1 MSPARLRIATTACPA
16 VTVLVVACLVG
27 CFDGA
32 SGLAQKTD
40 DYAKLRETFSTQ
52 LVQRGPSPQP
62 GEPLRA
68 PSRATEIEYMSGGH
82 KLRAYVDTLAE
93 GGAKRPAV
101 LFLHGGFA
109 FGEGDW
115 EMAQPFRDAGYIVMM
130 PILRGENS
138 QPGDFTLFYDEVDD
152 VLGAYEALAHLP
164 QVDSQRIY
172 VAGHS
177 AGGTLAALAA
187 MSTSKFRAAASF
199 SGSLDMQ
206 TLSEM
211 QPDLCVFAISDRREL
226 EMRSPFV
233 YAASFKC
240 PVRLIYGSE
249 EGWARDESRQTA
261 RFAKA
266 RGLDVESVEVRG
278 DHFTSVPAAAQK
290 AIAFFQQH

>member
-1 MSPARLRIATTACPA
+1 MRLSFLVIA
-16 VTVLVVACLVG
+16 VLGVACLVG
-27 CFDGA
+27 CRNGT

-40 DYAKLRETFSTQ
+40 DYAKLRETFKTQ
-52 LVQRGPSPQP
+52 LVQHGPSPQP
-62 GEPLRA
+62 GEPISA
-68 PSRATEIEYMSGGH
+68 PPGAALVEYTSGGH
-82 KLRAYVDTLAE
+82 KLTAFVDAAPE

-115 EMAQPFRDAGYIVMM
+115 EMAQPFRDAGYIVMT
-130 PILRGENS
+130 PILRGENG
-138 QPGDFTLFYDEVDD
+138 QPGNFTLFYDEVDD
-152 VLGAYEALAHLP
+152 VLGAYEALAQMP
-164 QVDSQRIY
+164 QVDSLRIY

-187 MSTSKFRAAASF
+187 MSTPKFRAAASL

-226 EMRSPFV
+226 EMRSPLV

-240 PVRLIYGSE
+240 PVRLFYGSE
-249 EGWARDESRQTA
+249 EDWARGESQQTA
-261 RFAKA
+261 SFAKA
-266 RGLDVESVEVRG
+266 HGLDVESVEVRG
-278 DHFTSVPAAAQK
+278 DHFTSVPEAAQK
-290 AIAFFQQH
+290 AVAFFEQH